1 MGGRVSR
8 FRVGREGGHI
18 VTDRNNFWIAL
29 APYFFPIYSLIV
41 IATYGAVSLF
51 FDTQPYGQL
60 LYALIGVTWAF
71 HFTFT
76 CWMIP
81 KKQTDLTDHGTFFS
95 LVVIYLMNLLLL
107 SVMLVLA
114 SAQISF
120 SDLGADLLINIGN
133 FAHWITTV
141 GR

>member
-1 MGGRVSR
+1 
-8 FRVGREGGHI
+8 
-18 VTDRNNFWIAL
+18 
-29 APYFFPIYSLIV
+29 
-41 IATYGAVSLF
+41 
-51 FDTQPYGQL
+51 
-60 LYALIGVTWAF
+60 
-71 HFTFT
+71 
-76 CWMIP
+76 
-81 KKQTDLTDHGTFFS
+81 
-95 LVVIYLMNLLLL
+95 LMNLLLL

>member
-1 MGGRVSR
+1 MGGGVSR
-8 FRVGREGGHI
+8 FRVSRDGGHI
-18 VTDRNNFWIAL
+18 VTSKANFWIAL
-29 APYFFPIYSLIV
+29 APYFFPIYSILA
-41 IATYGAVSLF
+41 IAIYGALSLF
-51 FDTQPYGQL
+51 LNVPPYGRL
-60 LYALIGVTWAF
+60 LYAVIGATWAF

-114 SAQISF
+114 SAQITF
-120 SDLGADLLINIGN
+120 ADLGRDFVANADK
-133 FAHWITTV
+133 FAHWITSL
-141 GR
+141 